1 LEKKQIK
8 RTKRTRIGR
17 RVLFLAL
24 LSCLLCIFSAC
35 DLYAPQEV
43 VSIED
48 PAQTLAVEDHLHIP
62 QSVHDNDGSWQ
73 STWND

>member
-1 LEKKQIK
+1 MEEKQIK
-8 RTKRTRIGR
+8 RMKQIRLYR
-17 RVLFLAL
+17 RLLLLTL
-24 LSCLLCIFSAC
+24 LSCLLCMFTAC

-43 VSIED
+43 TPED
-48 PAQTLAVEDHLHIP
+48 PSQSLAVEDHLHIP